1 MTRIDDFW
9 PRMAVMSTA
18 LLYWLTVLI
27 YVLVGLR
34 GKWIWLLYGSIIA
47 LVASVLY
54 LLAATVLNPWRRFRA
69 IDGEDA

>member
-1 MTRIDDFW
+1 MKRIDYFW
-9 PRMAVMSTA
+9 PRIAAMSTA
-18 LLYWLTVLI
+18 LLYWLTVLV

-47 LVASVLY
+47 LVASLLY
-54 LLAATVLNPWRRFRA
+54 AVVAIVINTIRT